1 MVDNLFLSLS
11 ERLLGGCDMYTLGP
25 AISFDRDG
33 GENHAFSLSGWL
45 AGWSLFLSLEKR
57 PRGISAGLQLKALIM
72 DEPYRSLSLPI

>member
-45 AGWSLFLSLEKR
+45 AGPYSFL
-57 PRGISAGLQLKALIM
+57 
-72 DEPYRSLSLPI
+72 

>member
-45 AGWSLFLSLEKR
+45 VLIPFSRETAKGNLSR
-57 PRGISAGLQLKALIM
+57 SATKGL
-72 DEPYRSLSLPI
+72 DNG